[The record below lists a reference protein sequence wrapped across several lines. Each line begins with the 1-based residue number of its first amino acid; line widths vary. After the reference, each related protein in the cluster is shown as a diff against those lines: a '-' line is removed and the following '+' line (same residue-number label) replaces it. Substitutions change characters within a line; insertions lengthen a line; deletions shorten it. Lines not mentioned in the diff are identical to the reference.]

1 LTATPGA
8 RRDPEERH
16 GSAGALPSAG
26 GLGGPV
32 EAPHLITD
40 AQIHL
45 WAADTPAR
53 PWPPA
58 GAQRAHQPHPVGK
71 DQALAAMKDA
81 GVDRAV
87 IVPPSWE
94 GERNDLA
101 LEAARLHPDRF
112 AVMGRFPLEKPESR
126 ALVDTWTRQPGMLGM
141 RFTFNTAEQ
150 RPWLTDGTA
159 DWLWPAVER
168 AGIPLMMSVSGQ
180 LPAVDRI
187 AERHPGLK
195 LVIDHLGIRSG
206 AKGEE
211 AFASL
216 PQLCTLARRPN
227 VAVKASALP
236 CYSIEPYPF
245 RDVHAH
251 IRRVYDA
258 FGPRRTF
265 WGTDWTR
272 LPCPWRQA
280 VTLFTEELP
289 WLSTPD
295 NEWIMGRALCEWLGW
310 ALPRGA

>member
-1 LTATPGA
+1 MLVA
-8 RRDPEERH
+8 
-16 GSAGALPSAG
+16 
-26 GLGGPV
+26 
-32 EAPHLITD
+32 D

-45 WAADTPAR
+45 WGADTPAR
-53 PWPPA
+53 PWPPG
-58 GAQRAHQPHPVGK
+58 GAQRAHQPHAVGK

-101 LEAARLHPDRF
+101 LEAARLHLDRF
-112 AVMGRFPLEKPESR
+112 AVMGRLALEKSESR
-126 ALVDTWTRQPGMLGM
+126 ALVDSWKRQPGMLGM

-150 RPWLTDGTA
+150 WPWLTDGTA

-168 AGIPLMMSVSGQ
+168 AGIPLMMSVSGR
-180 LPAVDRI
+180 LPAVDGI

-211 AFASL
+211 AFAGL

-236 CYSIEPYPF
+236 CHSIEPYPF

-280 VTLFTEELP
+280 VRLFTEELP
-289 WLSTPD
+289 WLSTSD
-295 NEWIMGRALCEWLGW
+295 KEWIMGRALCEWLGW
-310 ALPRGA
+310 ALRRPA

>member
-1 LTATPGA
+1 MLVA
-8 RRDPEERH
+8 
-16 GSAGALPSAG
+16 
-26 GLGGPV
+26 
-32 EAPHLITD
+32 D

-45 WAADTPAR
+45 WGADTPAR
-53 PWPPA
+53 PWPP
-58 GAQRAHQPHPVGK
+58 GGEQRAHQPHAVGK

-101 LEAARLHPDRF
+101 LEAARLHLDRF
-112 AVMGRFPLEKPESR
+112 AVMGRLALEKSESR
-126 ALVDTWTRQPGMLGM
+126 ALVDSWKRQPGMLGM
-141 RFTFNTAEQ
+141 RFTFTTAEQ
-150 RPWLTDGTA
+150 WPWLTDGTA

-168 AGIPLMMSVSGQ
+168 AGIPLMMSVSGR
-180 LPAVDRI
+180 LPAVDSI

-211 AFASL
+211 AFAGL

-289 WLSTPD
+289 WLSTSD
-295 NEWIMGRALCEWLGW
+295 KEWIMGRALCEWLGW
-310 ALPRGA
+310 ALPRPA

>member
-1 LTATPGA
+1 MLVA
-8 RRDPEERH
+8 
-16 GSAGALPSAG
+16 
-26 GLGGPV
+26 
-32 EAPHLITD
+32 D

-45 WAADTPAR
+45 WGADTPAR
-53 PWPPA
+53 PWPPG
-58 GAQRAHQPHPVGK
+58 GAQRAHQPHAVGK

-101 LEAARLHPDRF
+101 LEAARLHLDRF
-112 AVMGRFPLEKPESR
+112 AVMGRLALEKSESR
-126 ALVDTWTRQPGMLGM
+126 ALVDSWKRQPGMLGM
-141 RFTFNTAEQ
+141 RFTFTTAEQ
-150 RPWLTDGTA
+150 WPWLTDGTA

-168 AGIPLMMSVSGQ
+168 AGIPLMMSVSGR
-180 LPAVDRI
+180 LPAVDGI

-211 AFASL
+211 AFAGL

-289 WLSTPD
+289 WLSTSD
-295 NEWIMGRALCEWLGW
+295 KEWIMGRALCEWLGW
-310 ALPRGA
+310 ALPRAA